1 MKTFLY
7 RTLPSDFSKDIYI
20 WDVDKTYLNTH
31 FESRRGLLRILIEA
45 SIDKTSLPGV
55 KNLLLELR
63 KGTTHDIALSPIYFV
78 TASPLQLKKI
88 IEGKF
93 LIDGVQH
100 DGLIVKDYLR
110 LREKVGKM
118 RFKNNY
124 SYKLMALLNLRLHLP
139 AQAKEIL
146 FGDDYEMDAEVY
158 SLYSDII
165 GNQILTPQIESML
178 KHQLLAK
185 SEIKKIL
192 EKVEEVK
199 VLPSGQVEKIFIHTI
214 KGQPPEYFQKFG
226 DRLISTKNY
235 LQTAAV
241 LYKMG
246 KISKE
251 GFKRVANSF
260 NLKYPIDEWSFQK
273 SLMDLRERKILLP
286 AIFDDLIS
294 WR

>member
-7 RTLPSDFSKDIYI
+7 RTLPSDFNKDVYI

-63 KGTTHDIALSPIYFV
+63 KGRSNDIAISPIYFV

-110 LREKVGKM
+110 LRKKVGKM
-118 RFKNNY
+118 RFKNNF
-124 SYKLMALLNLRLHLP
+124 SYKLMALLDLRLHLP
-139 AQAKEIL
+139 AQAKETL

-158 SLYSDII
+158 SLYSNII
-165 GNQILTPQIESML
+165 EHQISTSQVESIL
-178 KHQLLAK
+178 KHQLLVK
-185 SEIKKIL
+185 SEIKKL
-192 EKVEEVK
+192 LMKVEEIK
-199 VLPSGQVEKIFIHTI
+199 VLPSGHVEKIFIHTI
-214 KGQPPEYFQKFG
+214 KGQPPEGFQKFG
-226 DRLISTKNY
+226 SRLISTRNY
-235 LQTAAV
+235 LQTAAI
-241 LYKMG
+241 LYQME

-260 NLKYPIDEWSFQK
+260 NLKYPRDEWSFQK
-273 SLMDLRERKILLP
+273 SLKDLRERKILSP
-286 AIFDDLIS
+286 DIFDDLVL